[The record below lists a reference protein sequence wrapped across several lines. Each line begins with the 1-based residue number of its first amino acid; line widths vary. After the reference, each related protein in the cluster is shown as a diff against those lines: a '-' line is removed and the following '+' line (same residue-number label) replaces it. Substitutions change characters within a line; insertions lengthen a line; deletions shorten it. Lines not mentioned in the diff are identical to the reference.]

1 MKVPARSSLECWQGG
16 ANAAA
21 MPEDATRSL
30 TGRGVYPPKFAWLLT
45 LPLRRLIISP
55 EALADRLH
63 LTETAVVLEVGSG
76 PGWTFR
82 PVTRR
87 T

>member
-1 MKVPARSSLECWQGG
+1 MH
-16 ANAAA
+16 AA

-55 EALADRLH
+55 EALADRLA
-63 LTETAVVLEVGSG
+63 LTDSPCNLGEYSPEPIPPRLAFLS
-76 PGWTFR
+76 R
-82 PVTRR
+82 PSP
-87 T
+87 

>member
-1 MKVPARSSLECWQGG
+1 MKVPARSSLECWRGG

-55 EALADRLH
+55 EALADRRPSPTALATLVSTHPSRFH
-63 LTETAVVLEVGSG
+63 LG
-76 PGWTFR
+76 
-82 PVTRR
+82 
-87 T
+87 